1 MRGVKENLIGKKFGH
16 LTVIQRGP
24 NAKNRDAQ
32 WYCQCDCGN
41 PNYDKNGKLS
51 HELTCDKCKICFQKK
66 AKVCGCYDH

>member
-24 NAKNRDAQ
+24 NAKNGDAQ

-41 PNYDKNGKLS
+41 PNLAMN
-51 HELTCDKCKICFQKK
+51 
-66 AKVCGCYDH
+66 